1 MPLNKATVND
11 TKPMVSD
18 WNINF
23 SMLSKGGKK
32 DTDGDKR
39 CWRKSRASHNINH
52 ANSVAKANKLYAN
65 NDDIMCK
72 ANALLSTTTPEVAP
86 GKKKSHSKL
95 MTAMGNKN
103 NCKPCKR

>member
-1 MPLNKATVND
+1 
-11 TKPMVSD
+11 
-18 WNINF
+18 
-23 SMLSKGGKK
+23 MLRRGGKNE
-32 DTDGDKR
+32 TDGDKR

-52 ANSVAKANKLYAN
+52 ANKVAKANKLYAN
-65 NDDIMCK
+65 NDDMMCK